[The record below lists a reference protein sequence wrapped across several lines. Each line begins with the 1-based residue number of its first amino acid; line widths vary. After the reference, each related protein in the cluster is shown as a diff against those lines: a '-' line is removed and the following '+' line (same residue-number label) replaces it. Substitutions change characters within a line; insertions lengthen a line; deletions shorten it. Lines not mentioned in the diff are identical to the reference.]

1 MSYNSYFT
9 EGKNQEGKTFLERY
23 TTKNFA
29 TPTSDWGAQ
38 DIPSRFENAG
48 ETRITDNSMS
58 ISPSQM
64 APKTIEGVK
73 GTPGFLD
80 TAAGSALLSL
90 GGAALGAGL
99 GSAFSKAGGMAKA
112 ASPEAYAVGTG
123 QSIYTG

>member
-1 MSYNSYFT
+1 MSYNSYFD
-9 EGKNQEGKTFLERY
+9 EGKEQKGKNFLDRY
-23 TTKNFA
+23 TTKNFS
-29 TPTSDWGAQ
+29 TPKSDWASQ
-38 DIPSRFENAG
+38 AVPNRFENAV
-48 ETRITDNSMS
+48 ESRITDNSMS
-58 ISPSQM
+58 VSNVQS

-73 GTPGFLD
+73 GTPGFFE

-123 QSIYTG
+123 QSIYAA

>member
-1 MSYNSYFT
+1 MSYNSYFD
-9 EGKNQEGKTFLERY
+9 EGKDQEGKSFLDRY
-23 TTKNFA
+23 VTRKFSPA
-29 TPTSDWGAQ
+29 DSDWNPQ
-38 DIPSRFENAG
+38 DVPNRFENAA
-48 ETRITDNSMS
+48 ESRITDNSMS
-58 ISPSQM
+58 VSNVQS

-73 GTPGFLD
+73 GTPGFFE

-123 QSIYTG
+123 QSIYAA